1 MVDPTVDQA
10 AGASGAPG
18 AVSPAEAL
26 ELDEEQR
33 AAALEEIAALAA
45 SLSDA
50 AARARWEELARA
62 VSAGAGAGAD
72 GGGEAG
78 PPALTGEQVSRLESV
93 LALTLETGR
102 ARRVQGPE
110 AEQALLRLYRKT
122 PGGAAVERLTR
133 EANQALAALAGQRVS
148 RLAFSPQA
156 PGTFKLEISTDAC
169 QLVVEVGRRG
179 ITVDSVGVDL

>member
-1 MVDPTVDQA
+1 MVDQMADPSVDPLVAQRADQA
-10 AGASGAPG
+10 AGAPG
-18 AVSPAEAL
+18 AAIPPEAL
-26 ELDEEQR
+26 ELDEAQR
-33 AAALEEIAALAA
+33 TAVLEEIAALAA

-62 VSAGAGAGAD
+62 ISAATEL
-72 GGGEAG
+72 GED
-78 PPALTGEQVSRLESV
+78 LVSRLESV

-133 EANQALAALAGQRVS
+133 EANQALAALAGQRLS
-148 RLAFSPQA
+148 RLSFTPQA
-156 PGTFKLEISTDAC
+156 PGTFKLEIATDAC

-179 ITVDSVGVDL
+179 VTVDSVGVDL

>member
-1 MVDPTVDQA
+1 MADPTMDQA

-18 AVSPAEAL
+18 AASPAEAL
-26 ELDEEQR
+26 ELDDGQR

-62 VSAGAGAGAD
+62 VSDGGAGAG
-72 GGGEAG
+72 GGEAW
-78 PPALTGEQVSRLESV
+78 PLDLTSEQLSRLESV

-148 RLAFSPQA
+148 RLSFSLQS

>member
-1 MVDPTVDQA
+1 MVDPVVDRAGTPA
-10 AGASGAPG
+10 AGGPPEG
-18 AVSPAEAL
+18 L
-26 ELDEEQR
+26 ELDEGQR
-33 AAALEEIAALAA
+33 AAVLEEIAALAA

-50 AARARWEELARA
+50 AARARWAELAR
-62 VSAGAGAGAD
+62 SISTGAD
-72 GGGEAG
+72 GGEAG
-78 PPALTGEQVSRLESV
+78 PLDLTSEQVSRLESV

-122 PGGAAVERLTR
+122 PGGAAVESLTR
-133 EANQALAALAGQRVS
+133 AANQALAALAGQRVS
-148 RLAFSPQA
+148 RLSFSPQA